1 MSCAPTTCSRSTAR
15 QILLMQLLG
24 TAREHIP
31 TYAHVPM
38 VVAADGERLAK
49 RAGSATI
56 RGLRERGI
64 AANEIA
70 GELAHGLGLVAADV
84 GSRARPRPR
93 DIAAALQPPSS
104 WRKTPWAMP
113 SAWS

>member
-1 MSCAPTTCSRSTAR
+1 VRADDLLASTAR

-24 TAREHIP
+24 TAREHMP
-31 TYAHVPM
+31 AYAHVPM

-56 RGLRERGI
+56 RGLHERGI

-70 GELAHGLGLVAADV
+70 GELAHGLGLVAGDV
-84 GSRARPRPR
+84 GRARALAPR
-93 DIAAALQPPSS
+93 DIAASLQPPSS

-113 SAWS
+113 AAWS